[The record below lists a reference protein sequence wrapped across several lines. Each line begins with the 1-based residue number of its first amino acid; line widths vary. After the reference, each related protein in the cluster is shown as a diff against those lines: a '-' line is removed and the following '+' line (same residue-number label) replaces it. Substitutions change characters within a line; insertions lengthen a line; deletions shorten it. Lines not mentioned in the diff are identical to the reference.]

1 MQLKPMIIFHL
12 ELKNVKNAGK
22 RELVG
27 LPFAFA

>member
-12 ELKNVKNAGK
+12 EVKSAKDAGK
-22 RELVG
+22 RKLVG

>member
-1 MQLKPMIIFHL
+1 MQLKSMIVFHL

-27 LPFAFA
+27 LPSAFA